1 MLTPG
6 FGAAQLR
13 LEVEEEPSEEECRQM
28 KEKALKAAA
37 EADLVIMPLGEHF
50 KESGEAAS
58 KANIEIPD
66 VQLELLEEVVR
77 VNSNV
82 VVVLFNGR
90 PLDLRKVSRLAK
102 AILEVWLPGTKVVMP
117 SSMC

>member
-1 MLTPG
+1 
-6 FGAAQLR
+6 
-13 LEVEEEPSEEECRQM
+13 M

-66 VQLELLEEVVR
+66 V
-77 VNSNV
+77 
-82 VVVLFNGR
+82 
-90 PLDLRKVSRLAK
+90 
-102 AILEVWLPGTKVVMP
+102 
-117 SSMC
+117 